1 MGKDST
7 KSSWAPEKGKFIDP
21 AASLDGKFQIPPF
34 PAQIP
39 RLDTHSHILLQTNVE
54 TFPPKNPYS
63 LPSVPK
69 LEKTPGGEIP
79 AWNIPIKTQPAL
91 TPDRKI
97 ALKQIFHPR
106 KH

>member
-1 MGKDST
+1 M
-7 KSSWAPEKGKFIDP
+7 E
-21 AASLDGKFQIPPF
+21 KFQIPPI
-34 PAQIP
+34 PAKIP
-39 RLDTHSHILLQTNVE
+39 WLDTHSHILLQTSAE
-54 TFPPKNPYS
+54 TFPQKNPHS

-79 AWNIPIKTQPAL
+79 ALIPIKTQPAL
-91 TPDRKI
+91 IPDRKI